1 MGKVKSYI
9 MDIEEDVYNIE
20 GLEDKISESDDISE
34 VKSWVVEQLGLK
46 THFDISIAENA
57 VLEMWNELWCQYQDG
72 PY

>member
-20 GLEDKISESDDISE
+20 GLEDKISESEDISE
-34 VKSWVVEQLGLK
+34 VNAFVVDALGLK
-46 THFDISIAENA
+46 THFDISIAENT
-57 VLEMWNELWCQYQDG
+57 VSEMWNELWSQYQDG

>member
-20 GLEDKISESDDISE
+20 GLEDKISESEDISE
-34 VKSWVVEQLGLK
+34 VNTFVVDTLGLK
-46 THFDISIAENA
+46 THFDISIAENT
-57 VLEMWNELWCQYQDG
+57 VSEMWNELWSQYQDG

>member
-20 GLEDKISESDDISE
+20 GLENKISESEDISE
-34 VKSWVVEQLGLK
+34 VNTFVVDTLGFK
-46 THFDISIAENA
+46 THFDISIAENT
-57 VLEMWNELWCQYQDG
+57 VSEMWNELWSQYQDG

>member
-1 MGKVKSYI
+1 MGKVKSYM
-9 MDIEEDVYNIE
+9 MDIEENVYDLV
-20 GLEDKISESDDISE
+20 GLENKISESENIAE

>member
-20 GLEDKISESDDISE
+20 GLEDKISESEDISE
-34 VKSWVVEQLGLK
+34 VNTFVVDTLGLK
-46 THFDISIAENA
+46 THFDISIAENT
-57 VLEMWNELWCQYQDG
+57 VSEMWNELWSQYQDS